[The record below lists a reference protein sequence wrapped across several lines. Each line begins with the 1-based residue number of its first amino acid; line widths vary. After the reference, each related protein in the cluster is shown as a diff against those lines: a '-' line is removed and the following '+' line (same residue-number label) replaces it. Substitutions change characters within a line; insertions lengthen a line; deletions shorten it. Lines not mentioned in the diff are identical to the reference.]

1 MNISQSVMAPNKKGD
16 YFSTSGELIFQKFA
30 KKDPLTGAYEK
41 GFYGLPT
48 PMEVSQ
54 DLMV

>member
-1 MNISQSVMAPNKKGD
+1 MAPNKKGD

-30 KKDPLTGAYEK
+30 KKDPVTGAYEK

-48 PMEVSQ
+48 AMEVSQ